1 MALPSQRVARLKR
14 TRGSPPKRGLPLV
27 RRGSLW
33 LIIALGL
40 PAFLLWFVFMLGP
53 AVWGIYISFTNE
65 ALTGP
70 AFANPQ
76 FVGLDN
82 YKRAL
87 SDDLFLNSIWRSF
100 LFVVG
105 TAIIGQVGLGLLL
118 AVLTSQRRK
127 VSRRIQ
133 ILARVV
139 VTLVFV
145 AWITPETIVGFSWIT
160 FLDFD
165 GTLNQ
170 FTSIFGRDP
179 TFWMVHFALPSIIAA
194 NIWWG
199 TGWSMLLFKAAI
211 ESIPPKIDDA
221 AEVDGA
227 SGWQRFRRITLPL
240 LRGPMLVNLILITI
254 WTYGVFAIVW
264 ILTQGG
270 PGHRTELMTVY
281 AYRQAFKFFDLSYGT
296 TVSVGILLITLVLA
310 LLYYSVMRRR
320 GEAEGGL

>member
-1 MALPSQRVARLKR
+1 
-14 TRGSPPKRGLPLV
+14 
-27 RRGSLW
+27 
-33 LIIALGL
+33 
-40 PAFLLWFVFMLGP
+40 MLGP
-53 AVWGIYISFTNE
+53 GLWGVVISFTNE

-70 AFANPQ
+70 AAADPQ

-82 YKRAL
+82 YERAL
-87 SDDLFLNSIWRSF
+87 SDDLFLNSVWRSF
-100 LFVVG
+100 LFVLF

-133 ILARVV
+133 MLARVV
-139 VTLVFV
+139 MILAFV
-145 AWITPETIVGFSWIT
+145 AWITPETLVGFSWIT

-165 GTLNQ
+165 GTFNQ
-170 FTSIFGRDP
+170 FIGLSGREP
-179 TFWMVHFALPSIIAA
+179 TFWLVRFALPSIIAA

-199 TGWSMLLFKAAI
+199 TGWSMLLFKSAI
-211 ESIPPKIDDA
+211 ESIPQEIEEA

-254 WTYGVFAIVW
+254 WTYGVFGSVW
-264 ILTQGG
+264 ILTAGG
-270 PGHRTELMTVY
+270 PGHRTELMTIY
-281 AYRQAFKFFDLSYGT
+281 AYKQAFKFFDLSYGT
-296 TVSVGILLITLVLA
+296 TVSVGILLITLVMA
-310 LLYYSVMRRR
+310 LLYYSVMRAR